1 MNNIFEEVKQQLT
14 ITQVIEHYG
23 FKVNRAHQFV
33 CPFHNDHKPSASIKN
48 DYFNCFVCGA
58 AGDAIT
64 FTAKYL
70 GLSNLEAAKELV
82 RVFGLNIDISTA
94 EECKSQYIAERKR
107 RTEVNKQ
114 SSLRDKFAKDKEIRA
129 ERKAFTDYRL
139 RNEIRQAHRKK
150 EEEQEKEIQRVGFVL
165 ADFHRFLWQSI
176 HLYPFND
183 KRHIWALQEL
193 TTCEYFLDCYDENPA
208 EFCKYNMGVVRRYEQ
223 ELSRFGECG
232 SDTGGKRLQVLSQED
247 REESGG

>member
-1 MNNIFEEVKQQLT
+1 MSIFDEVKSQLNIQT
-14 ITQVIEHYG
+14 VVEHYG

-48 DYFNCFVCGA
+48 DYFHCFVCGA
-58 AGDAIT
+58 GGDLIT
-64 FTAKYL
+64 CTAMYL
-70 GLSNLEAAKELV
+70 DLHNIEAARELV
-82 RVFGLNIDISTA
+82 RVFGLNIDISTT
-94 EECKSQYIAERKR
+94 EERKAQYIAERKR
-107 RTEVNKQ
+107 KTEVSKQ

-139 RNEIRQAHRKK
+139 RNEIRQAHRK
-150 EEEQEKEIQRVGFVL
+150 EEAEHEKEIQRVGFVL

-176 HLYPFND
+176 HLYHFND

-223 ELSRFGECG
+223 ELSRFGECCSG
-232 SDTGGKRLQVLSQED
+232 TGGERLQTLPQKD